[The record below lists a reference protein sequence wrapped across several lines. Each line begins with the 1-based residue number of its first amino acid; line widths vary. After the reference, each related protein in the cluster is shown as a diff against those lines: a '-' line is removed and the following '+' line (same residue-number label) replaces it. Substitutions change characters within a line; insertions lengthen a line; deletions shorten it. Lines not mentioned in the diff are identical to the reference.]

1 MPSHRDGLQFAL
13 SVKSIFNKIVDVKPN
28 EVRALWLCFILFFVV
43 LAGYYVIR
51 PIRDNIGATQFENL
65 WWMFTVVLVAM
76 IVANA
81 LFSMIVARM
90 SRRKF
95 IPIAYRFFILNL
107 IIFFVLMQFMPPGKQ
122 PWVDGCFFVWVSVF
136 NLFATAVFWG
146 FMTDIFTNEQG
157 KRLFGFIAV
166 GGSLGGMLGPIIT
179 ASLVHRVSTGVLL
192 LICAGML
199 EIAAQ
204 SVRFFPAE
212 FRPDNSKSPE
222 DTTAEKP
229 IGGKFWDGVT
239 HICKSPYL
247 FGLFL
252 FILLYTLTSTW
263 TYFQQSELTKV
274 GFADRAAR
282 TAFFAKLDLSVNT
295 LTLLLQI
302 FLTGRLMKFLGVTVT
317 LLFMPVLSLFGFAAM
332 GLVPVLAVLA
342 VFQVSRRASTF
353 AFMRP
358 AREVLFTVLRRE
370 DKYKAK
376 SFIDTFGYRC
386 GDQFGAW
393 SYGGMQAFGLTLS
406 TISYIAV
413 PAVGCWCALGV
424 WLGRKQR
431 ALADAPA
438 KRDQAA
444 PPRRAV
450 TQWPCR
456 QIWKRQVIRPS
467 ESARPRP

>member
-1 MPSHRDGLQFAL
+1 MNRLFR
-13 SVKSIFNKIVDVKPN
+13 KIVDVKPN
-28 EVRALWLCFILFFVV
+28 EVRALWLGFIFFFVV

-51 PIRDNIGATQFENL
+51 PVRDNIGANFSENL
-65 WWMFTVVLVAM
+65 WWMFTVVLVTM

-81 LFSMIVARM
+81 LFSAIVARM
-90 SRRKF
+90 SRRRF
-95 IPIAYRFFILNL
+95 IPIAYRFFAANL
-107 IIFFVLMQFMPPGKQ
+107 IIFFVLMQFVPPGKQ
-122 PWVDGCFFVWVSVF
+122 PWIDGCFFVWVSVF

-146 FMTDIFTNEQG
+146 FMTDLFTTEQG

-166 GGSLGGMLGPIIT
+166 GGSLGGILGPIIT

-192 LICAGML
+192 LICAAML
-199 EIAAQ
+199 ELAAQ
-204 SVRFFPAE
+204 CVRFFPTD
-212 FRPDNSKSPE
+212 FRGQHRGASAD
-222 DTTAEKP
+222 AEKP
-229 IGGKFWDGVT
+229 IGGGIT
-239 HICKSPYL
+239 EGITSICRSPYL
-247 FGLFL
+247 FGLFV

-263 TYFQQSELTKV
+263 AYFQQAELTKV
-274 GFADRAAR
+274 GFVDRAAR
-282 TAFFAKLDLSVNT
+282 TSFFAKLDLSVNT

-317 LLFMPVLSLFGFAAM
+317 MLFMPVLSLFGFAAM
-332 GLVPVLAVLA
+332 GVAPVLTVLA
-342 VFQVSRRASTF
+342 VFQVARRASTF

-393 SYGGMQAFGLTLS
+393 SYGGMQALGLGIS

-413 PAVGCWCALGV
+413 PVVACWCALGI

-431 ALADAPA
+431 ALAEAKRNEDAPLA
-438 KRDQAA
+438 GAA
-444 PPRRAV
+444 TPEA
-450 TQWPCR
+450 
-456 QIWKRQVIRPS
+456 
-467 ESARPRP
+467 A

>member
-1 MPSHRDGLQFAL
+1 MKKLFA
-13 SVKSIFNKIVDVKPN
+13 KIVDVKP
-28 EVRALWLCFILFFVV
+28 EEIRALWLGFVFFFVV

-51 PIRDNIGATQFENL
+51 PIRDNIGATYVENL

-76 IVANA
+76 IFANA
-81 LFSMIVARM
+81 LFSAIVSRM
-90 SRRKF
+90 SRRRF

-107 IIFFVLMQFMPPGKQ
+107 IIFFVLMQYMPPGKQ

-146 FMTDIFTNEQG
+146 FMTDLFTNEQG

-166 GGSLGGMLGPIIT
+166 GGSLGGVLGPIIT

-222 DTTAEKP
+222 DATAEKP

-263 TYFQQSELTKV
+263 SYFQQSELSRA
-274 GFADRAAR
+274 GFVAQASR
-282 TAFFAKLDLSVNT
+282 TACFAELDLSVNT
-295 LTLLLQI
+295 LTLFLQI

-342 VFQVSRRASTF
+342 VFQVARRASTF

-393 SYGGMQAFGLTLS
+393 SYGGMQALGLGFG
-406 TISYIAV
+406 TISYIAGPV
-413 PAVGCWCALGV
+413 VACWCALGI

-431 ALADAPA
+431 ALADAQI
-438 KRDQAA
+438 KRDQRATLGDTAEPEAA
-444 PPRRAV
+444 GVAPESH
-450 TQWPCR
+450 
-456 QIWKRQVIRPS
+456 S
-467 ESARPRP
+467 ERS

>member
-1 MPSHRDGLQFAL
+1 VKRIFA
-13 SVKSIFNKIVDVKPN
+13 KIVDVKPN
-28 EVRALWLCFILFFVV
+28 EVRALWLGFVFFFVV

-51 PIRDNIGATQFENL
+51 PVRDNVGATQFENL

-76 IVANA
+76 IGANA
-81 LFSMIVARM
+81 LFSMIVGRM
-90 SRRKF
+90 SRRRF

-122 PWVDGCFFVWVSVF
+122 RWVDGCFFVWVSVF

-146 FMTDIFTNEQG
+146 FMTDIFTSEQG

-166 GGSLGGMLGPIIT
+166 GGSLGGILGPIIT
-179 ASLVHRVSTGVLL
+179 TSLVHHVSTGVLL

-204 SVRFFPAE
+204 SVRFFPSD
-212 FRPDNSKSPE
+212 FRRHDSKSAE
-222 DTTAEKP
+222 DENAEKP

-239 HICKSPYL
+239 NICKSPYL

-263 TYFQQSELTKV
+263 AYFQQAELTKT
-274 GFADRAAR
+274 GFVDRAAR

-332 GLVPVLAVLA
+332 GLAPVLTVLA
-342 VFQVSRRASTF
+342 VFQVARRASTF

-393 SYGGMQAFGLTLS
+393 SYGGMQALGLGLS

-413 PAVGCWCALGV
+413 PVIACWCALGI

-431 ALADAPA
+431 QLAEA
-438 KRDQAA
+438 KRDEAA
-444 PPRRAV
+444 PLTGAAAPEA
-450 TQWPCR
+450 
-456 QIWKRQVIRPS
+456 
-467 ESARPRP
+467 A

>member
-13 SVKSIFNKIVDVKPN
+13 SVKKLFSKIVDVKPN
-28 EVRALWLCFILFFVV
+28 ELRALWLGFAFFFVV

-51 PIRDNIGATQFENL
+51 PVRDNIGANYSENL
-65 WWMFTVVLVAM
+65 WCMFTVVLVTM
-76 IVANA
+76 IAANA
-81 LFSMIVARM
+81 LFSAIVSRM
-90 SRRKF
+90 SRRRF
-95 IPIAYRFFILNL
+95 IPIAYRFFIVNL
-107 IIFFVLMQFMPPGKQ
+107 VIFFFLMRMAPPGKQ

-136 NLFATAVFWG
+136 NLFATAVFWS
-146 FMTDIFTNEQG
+146 FMTDLFTTEQG

-179 ASLVHRVSTGVLL
+179 ASLVRHVSTGVLL

-212 FRPDNSKSPE
+212 FRTE
-222 DTTAEKP
+222 DRHGEAAAAEQP

-252 FILLYTLTSTW
+252 FILLYTFTSTW
-263 TYFQQSELTKV
+263 TYFQQAELTKA
-274 GFADRAAR
+274 GFVDKAAR

-295 LTLLLQI
+295 LTLILQI
-302 FLTGRLMKFLGVTVT
+302 FVTGRLMKFFGVTVT

-332 GLVPVLAVLA
+332 GFAPVLTVLA
-342 VFQVSRRASTF
+342 AFQIARRASTF

-386 GDQFGAW
+386 GDQFGV
-393 SYGGMQAFGLTLS
+393 SYSGLKALGLS
-406 TISYIAV
+406 LSAISYIAV
-413 PAVGCWCALGV
+413 PVVAGWCVLGI

-431 ALADAPA
+431 ALA
-438 KRDQAA
+438 
-444 PPRRAV
+444 
-450 TQWPCR
+450 
-456 QIWKRQVIRPS
+456 
-467 ESARPRP
+467 ESQSST

>member
-28 EVRALWLCFILFFVV
+28 EVRALWLGFILFFVV

-107 IIFFVLMQFMPPGKQ
+107 VIFFVLMQFMPPGKQ

-166 GGSLGGMLGPIIT
+166 GGSLGGMLGPLIT

-204 SVRFFPAE
+204 SIRFFPAE
-212 FRPDNSKSPE
+212 FRRSDSKSAG
-222 DTTAEKP
+222 DAAAAEKP

-274 GFADRAAR
+274 GFVDRAAR
-282 TAFFAKLDLSVNT
+282 TAFFAKLDLWVNT
-295 LTLLLQI
+295 LTLLLQV
-302 FLTGRLMKFLGVTVT
+302 FVTGRLMKFLGVTVT

-332 GLVPVLAVLA
+332 GLMPVLPVLAA
-342 VFQVSRRASTF
+342 FQIARRASTF

-386 GDQFGAW
+386 GDQFGV
-393 SYGGMQAFGLTLS
+393 SYSGLKALGLS
-406 TISYIAV
+406 LSAISYIAIPIV
-413 PAVGCWCALGV
+413 AGWCVLGV
-424 WLGRKQR
+424 WLGRKQHAR
-431 ALADAPA
+431 ALAQRQENPEV
-438 KRDQAA
+438 
-444 PPRRAV
+444 AV
-450 TQWPCR
+450 TT
-456 QIWKRQVIRPS
+456 
-467 ESARPRP
+467 

>member
-1 MPSHRDGLQFAL
+1 MKRLL
-13 SVKSIFNKIVDVKPN
+13 NKIVDVKP
-28 EVRALWLCFILFFVV
+28 EETRALWLSFVFFFVV

-51 PIRDNIGATQFENL
+51 PIRDNIGASYFENL
-65 WWMFTVVLVAM
+65 WWMFSVVLLAM
-76 IVANA
+76 VFANA
-81 LFSMIVARM
+81 LFSTVVARM

-95 IPIAYRFFILNL
+95 IPIAYRFFIANL
-107 IIFFVLMQFMPPGKQ
+107 IIFFVLMRFAPPGKQ

-136 NLFATAVFWG
+136 NLFATAVFWS
-146 FMTDIFTNEQG
+146 FMTDLFTTEQG

-166 GGSLGGMLGPIIT
+166 GGSLGGILGPIIT
-179 ASLVHRVSTGVLL
+179 ASLVHRVSVGVLL
-192 LICAGML
+192 LICAAML

-212 FRPDNSKSPE
+212 FRGE
-222 DTTAEKP
+222 DRHGESASAEKP
-229 IGGKFWDGVT
+229 IGGGIWEGIS
-239 HICKSPYL
+239 HIWRSPYL

-263 TYFQQSELTKV
+263 AYFQQSELTKA
-274 GFADRAAR
+274 GFVDRAAR

-295 LTLLLQI
+295 LTLLLQV

-332 GLVPVLAVLA
+332 GLVPVLTVLA
-342 VFQVSRRASTF
+342 VFQVARRASTF

-386 GDQFGAW
+386 GDQIGAW
-393 SYGGMQAFGLTLS
+393 SYGGLQALGLGLS
-406 TISYIAV
+406 AISYIALPLV
-413 PAVGCWCALGV
+413 AGWCALGV
-424 WLGRKQR
+424 WLGRKQ
-431 ALADAPA
+431 AVLATNNEPA
-438 KRDQAA
+438 RD
-444 PPRRAV
+444 R
-450 TQWPCR
+450 
-456 QIWKRQVIRPS
+456 
-467 ESARPRP
+467 

>member
-1 MPSHRDGLQFAL
+1 
-13 SVKSIFNKIVDVKPN
+13 
-28 EVRALWLCFILFFVV
+28 
-43 LAGYYVIR
+43 
-51 PIRDNIGATQFENL
+51 
-65 WWMFTVVLVAM
+65 
-76 IVANA
+76 
-81 LFSMIVARM
+81 
-90 SRRKF
+90 
-95 IPIAYRFFILNL
+95 
-107 IIFFVLMQFMPPGKQ
+107 MQFVPPGKQ
-122 PWVDGCFFVWVSVF
+122 PWIDGCFFVWVSVF

-146 FMTDIFTNEQG
+146 FMTDLFTTEQG

-166 GGSLGGMLGPIIT
+166 GGSLGGILGPIIT

-192 LICAGML
+192 LICAAML

-204 SVRFFPAE
+204 CVRFFPTDLRTQD
-212 FRPDNSKSPE
+212 RPASAD
-222 DTTAEKP
+222 AEKP
-229 IGGKFWDGVT
+229 IGGGIMEGIT
-239 HICKSPYL
+239 RICRSPYL
-247 FGLFL
+247 FGLFV
-252 FILLYTLTSTW
+252 FILLYTLSSTW
-263 TYFQQSELTKV
+263 AYFQQAELTKV
-274 GFADRAAR
+274 GFVDRAAR

-332 GLVPVLAVLA
+332 GLAPVLTVLA
-342 VFQVSRRASTF
+342 VFQVARRASTF

-393 SYGGMQAFGLTLS
+393 SYGGMQALGLGVS

-413 PAVGCWCALGV
+413 PVVACWCALGI

-431 ALADAPA
+431 QLAEA
-438 KRDQAA
+438 KRDEGAPLTGTAA
-444 PPRRAV
+444 PEA
-450 TQWPCR
+450 
-456 QIWKRQVIRPS
+456 
-467 ESARPRP
+467 A

>member
-1 MPSHRDGLQFAL
+1 MAAL
-13 SVKSIFNKIVDVKPN
+13 LKKIVDVKP
-28 EVRALWLCFILFFVV
+28 EETRALWLSFVFFFVV

-51 PIRDNIGATQFENL
+51 PVRDNIGATYFENL
-65 WWMFTVVLVAM
+65 WWMFTVVLLVM

-81 LFSMIVARM
+81 LFSAIVSRM

-107 IIFFVLMQFMPPGKQ
+107 IIFFVLMQYVPPGKQ

-146 FMTDIFTNEQG
+146 FMTDLFTTEQG

-166 GGSLGGMLGPIIT
+166 GGSLGGVLGPIIT
-179 ASLVHRVSTGVLL
+179 TSLVHYVSTGVLL
-192 LICAGML
+192 LICAAML

-212 FRPDNSKSPE
+212 FRPDNSRSGDE
-222 DTTAEKP
+222 AATAEKP

-263 TYFQQSELTKV
+263 TYFQQAELTKV
-274 GFADRAAR
+274 GFVDKAAR

-295 LTLLLQI
+295 LTLFLQV

-332 GLVPVLAVLA
+332 GIAPVIAVLA
-342 VFQVSRRASTF
+342 VFQVARRATTF

-386 GDQFGAW
+386 GDQLGAW
-393 SYGGMQAFGLTLS
+393 SYKGLQELGLGLS
-406 TISYIAV
+406 AISLVALPIVA
-413 PAVGCWCALGV
+413 AWCALGV
-424 WLGRKQR
+424 WLGRKQATITR
-431 ALADAPA
+431 EQH
-438 KRDQAA
+438 RE
-444 PPRRAV
+444 
-450 TQWPCR
+450 TT
-456 QIWKRQVIRPS
+456 
-467 ESARPRP
+467 

>member
-1 MPSHRDGLQFAL
+1 MKRLFS
-13 SVKSIFNKIVDVKPN
+13 KIVDVKPN
-28 EVRALWLCFILFFVV
+28 EVRALWLGFILFSVI

-107 IIFFVLMQFMPPGKQ
+107 IIFFVLMQFTPPGKQ
-122 PWVDGCFFVWVSVF
+122 RWVDGCFFVWVSVF

-166 GGSLGGMLGPIIT
+166 GGSLGGMLGPLIT

-204 SVRFFPAE
+204 SIRFFPAE
-212 FRPDNSKSPE
+212 FRRSDSKSAE
-222 DTTAEKP
+222 DAAAAEKP

-247 FGLFL
+247 FGLLL

-274 GFADRAAR
+274 GIVDKAAR

-332 GLVPVLAVLA
+332 GLVPVLTVLA
-342 VFQVSRRASTF
+342 IFQVARRASTF

-413 PAVGCWCALGV
+413 PVVACWCALGV

-431 ALADAPA
+431 TLADAQA
-438 KRDQAA
+438 KREASPLTDIAA
-444 PPRRAV
+444 PEPA
-450 TQWPCR
+450 
-456 QIWKRQVIRPS
+456 
-467 ESARPRP
+467 

>member
-1 MPSHRDGLQFAL
+1 MKKIFA
-13 SVKSIFNKIVDVKPN
+13 KIVDVRPD
-28 EVRALWLCFILFFVV
+28 EVRALWLGFIFFFVV

-51 PIRDNIGATQFENL
+51 PVRDNIGATQFENL

-76 IVANA
+76 IGANA

-90 SRRKF
+90 SRRRF

-107 IIFFVLMQFMPPGKQ
+107 VIFFVLMQFMPPGKQ
-122 PWVDGCFFVWVSVF
+122 RWVDGCFFVWVSVF

-166 GGSLGGMLGPIIT
+166 GGSLGGILGPIIT
-179 ASLVHRVSTGVLL
+179 TSLIRHVSPGVLL

-204 SVRFFPAE
+204 SVRFFPTE
-212 FRPDNSKSPE
+212 FRRHDSKSAE
-222 DTTAEKP
+222 DGVAEKP

-263 TYFQQSELTKV
+263 AYFQQAELTKT
-274 GFADRAAR
+274 GFVDRAAR

-332 GLVPVLAVLA
+332 GLLPVLTVLA
-342 VFQVSRRASTF
+342 VFQVARRASTF

-393 SYGGMQAFGLTLS
+393 LYGGMQALGLGLS

-413 PAVGCWCALGV
+413 PVVAGWCALGV

-431 ALADAPA
+431 ALADAQTKKDHRAELGDITAPEPA
-438 KRDQAA
+438 
-444 PPRRAV
+444 
-450 TQWPCR
+450 
-456 QIWKRQVIRPS
+456 
-467 ESARPRP
+467 

>member
-1 MPSHRDGLQFAL
+1 MKR
-13 SVKSIFNKIVDVKPN
+13 IFGKIVNVRP
-28 EVRALWLCFILFFVV
+28 EELRALWLGFIFFFVV

-51 PIRDNIGATQFENL
+51 PVRDNIGATYFENL
-65 WWMFTVVLVAM
+65 WWMFTVVLVVM
-76 IVANA
+76 IIANA
-81 LFSMIVARM
+81 LFSAVVSRM
-90 SRRKF
+90 SRRRF

-107 IIFFVLMQFMPPGKQ
+107 IIFFVLMQYMPPGKQ

-146 FMTDIFTNEQG
+146 FMTDLFTTEQG

-166 GGSLGGMLGPIIT
+166 GGSLGGVLGPIVT
-179 ASLVHRVSTGVLL
+179 TSLVHRVSTGVLL

-212 FRPDNSKSPE
+212 FRRDSSKSPE
-222 DTTAEKP
+222 DATAEKP

-263 TYFQQSELTKV
+263 AYFQQSELTKA
-274 GFADRAAR
+274 GFVDKASR

-295 LTLLLQI
+295 LTLFLQI

-332 GLVPVLAVLA
+332 GFAPVLSVLA
-342 VFQVSRRASTF
+342 AFQIARRASTF

-376 SFIDTFGYRC
+376 SFIDTFGYRL
-386 GDQFGAW
+386 GDWLGSQ
-393 SYGGMQAFGLTLS
+393 SYGALDHVLHLSFS

-413 PAVGCWCALGV
+413 PVVAGWCALGV
-424 WLGRKQR
+424 WLGRRQA
-431 ALADAPA
+431 ALAGA
-438 KRDQAA
+438 
-444 PPRRAV
+444 RAQQLE
-450 TQWPCR
+450 TLAQ
-456 QIWKRQVIRPS
+456 KL
-467 ESARPRP
+467 

>member
-1 MPSHRDGLQFAL
+1 MRKFFS
-13 SVKSIFNKIVDVKPN
+13 NIVDVKP
-28 EVRALWLCFILFFVV
+28 EEIRALWLGFIFFFVV

-51 PIRDNIGATQFENL
+51 PVRDNIGATYFENL
-65 WWMFTVVLVAM
+65 WWMFTVVLVTM
-76 IVANA
+76 IFANA
-81 LFSMIVARM
+81 IFSAIVSRM
-90 SRRKF
+90 SRRRF

-107 IIFFVLMQFMPPGKQ
+107 VIFFVLMQFTPPGKQ

-166 GGSLGGMLGPIIT
+166 GGSLGGMLGPLIT

-204 SVRFFPAE
+204 SIRFFPAE
-212 FRPDNSKSPE
+212 FRRSDSKSAE
-222 DTTAEKP
+222 DAAAAEKP

-274 GFADRAAR
+274 GIVDKAAR

-332 GLVPVLAVLA
+332 GLVPVLTVLA
-342 VFQVSRRASTF
+342 IFQVARRASTF

-393 SYGGMQAFGLTLS
+393 SYGGMQALGLSLS
-406 TISYIAV
+406 TISYVAV
-413 PAVGCWCALGV
+413 PVVACWCGLGV

-431 ALADAPA
+431 ALADAQA
-438 KRDQAA
+438 KREASPLTDIAA
-444 PPRRAV
+444 PEPA
-450 TQWPCR
+450 
-456 QIWKRQVIRPS
+456 
-467 ESARPRP
+467 

>member
-1 MPSHRDGLQFAL
+1 
-13 SVKSIFNKIVDVKPN
+13 
-28 EVRALWLCFILFFVV
+28 
-43 LAGYYVIR
+43 
-51 PIRDNIGATQFENL
+51 
-65 WWMFTVVLVAM
+65 
-76 IVANA
+76 
-81 LFSMIVARM
+81 
-90 SRRKF
+90 
-95 IPIAYRFFILNL
+95 
-107 IIFFVLMQFMPPGKQ
+107 
-122 PWVDGCFFVWVSVF
+122 VWVSVF

-146 FMTDIFTNEQG
+146 FMTDLFTTEQG

-166 GGSLGGMLGPIIT
+166 GGSLGGILGPIIT

-192 LICAGML
+192 LICATML

-204 SVRFFPAE
+204 CVRFFPAG
-212 FRPDNSKSPE
+212 FRTNDSSVAE
-222 DTTAEKP
+222 DTDTAEKP

-239 HICKSPYL
+239 NICKSPYL
-247 FGLFL
+247 FALFV

-263 TYFQQSELTKV
+263 AYFQQAELTKA
-274 GFADRAAR
+274 GFVDRAAR

-332 GLVPVLAVLA
+332 GLAPVLTVLA
-342 VFQVSRRASTF
+342 VFQVARRASTF

-393 SYGGMQAFGLTLS
+393 SYGGMQALGLGLS

-413 PAVGCWCALGV
+413 PVVACWCALGI

-431 ALADAPA
+431 QLAEA
-438 KRDQAA
+438 KREGAVPLTGAAA
-444 PPRRAV
+444 PEA
-450 TQWPCR
+450 
-456 QIWKRQVIRPS
+456 
-467 ESARPRP
+467 A

>member
-1 MPSHRDGLQFAL
+1 MKRLFT
-13 SVKSIFNKIVDVKPN
+13 KIVDVRPD
-28 EVRALWLCFILFFVV
+28 EIRALWLGFILFFVV

-76 IVANA
+76 IIANA

-107 IIFFVLMQFMPPGKQ
+107 VIFFVLMQFMPPGKQ

-166 GGSLGGMLGPIIT
+166 GGSLGGMLGPLIT

-204 SVRFFPAE
+204 SIRFFPAE
-212 FRPDNSKSPE
+212 FRRYDSRSAG
-222 DTTAEKP
+222 DAAAAEKP

-252 FILLYTLTSTW
+252 FILLYTLMSTW

-317 LLFMPVLSLFGFAAM
+317 LLIMPVLSLFGFAAM
-332 GLVPVLAVLA
+332 GLMPVLAVLA
-342 VFQVSRRASTF
+342 VFQVARRASTF

-393 SYGGMQAFGLTLS
+393 SYGGMQALGFGLS

-413 PAVGCWCALGV
+413 PVVACWCALGV

-431 ALADAPA
+431 ALADAQA
-438 KRDQAA
+438 RRDQAA
-444 PPRRAV
+444 PLTDIAAPEP
-450 TQWPCR
+450 T
-456 QIWKRQVIRPS
+456 
-467 ESARPRP
+467 

>member
-1 MPSHRDGLQFAL
+1 MKKFLA
-13 SVKSIFNKIVDVKPN
+13 KIVDVKP
-28 EVRALWLCFILFFVV
+28 EEIRALWLGFIFFFVV

-51 PIRDNIGATQFENL
+51 PVRDNIGANFSENL
-65 WWMFTVVLVAM
+65 WWMFTVVLVTM

-90 SRRKF
+90 SRRRF
-95 IPIAYRFFILNL
+95 IPIAYRFFVLNL
-107 IIFFVLMQFMPPGKQ
+107 IIFFVLMQYVPPGKR

-146 FMTDIFTNEQG
+146 FMTDLFTTEQG

-166 GGSLGGMLGPIIT
+166 GGSLGGILGPIIT
-179 ASLVHRVSTGVLL
+179 TSLVHYVSTGVLL
-192 LICAGML
+192 LICAAML
-199 EIAAQ
+199 EVAAQ
-204 SVRFFPAE
+204 TMRFFPAE
-212 FRPDNSKSPE
+212 FRRGDAKSID
-222 DTTAEKP
+222 DTAAAEKP

-263 TYFQQSELTKV
+263 AYFQQAELTKA
-274 GFADRAAR
+274 GIADKAAR

-302 FLTGRLMKFLGVTVT
+302 FVTGRLMKFLGVTVT
-317 LLFMPVLSLFGFAAM
+317 LLFMPLLSLFGFAAM
-332 GLVPVLAVLA
+332 GLVPVLPVLA
-342 VFQVSRRASTF
+342 VFQVARRASTF

-393 SYGGMQAFGLTLS
+393 SYGGLQALGLNLS

-413 PAVGCWCALGV
+413 PVVAAWCALGV

-431 ALADAPA
+431 SLADAQT
-438 KRDQAA
+438 KRDRAA
-444 PPRRAV
+444 TPGDVAAAEPA
-450 TQWPCR
+450 
-456 QIWKRQVIRPS
+456 
-467 ESARPRP
+467 

>member
-1 MPSHRDGLQFAL
+1 MKKLFS
-13 SVKSIFNKIVDVKPN
+13 KIVDVKPN
-28 EVRALWLCFILFFVV
+28 EIRALWLSFVFFFVV

-51 PIRDNIGATQFENL
+51 PIRDNIGANNFENL
-65 WWMFTVVLVAM
+65 WWMFTVVLLTMV
-76 IVANA
+76 VANA
-81 LFSMIVARM
+81 LFSTIVARM
-90 SRRKF
+90 PRRKF
-95 IPIAYRFFILNL
+95 IPIAYRFFIANL
-107 IIFFVLMQFMPPGKQ
+107 VIFFVLMRWIPPGKQ

-136 NLFATAVFWG
+136 NLFATAVFWS
-146 FMTDIFTNEQG
+146 FMTDLFTTEQG

-166 GGSLGGMLGPIIT
+166 GGSLGGILGPIIT
-179 ASLVHRVSTGVLL
+179 TSLVHRVSTGVLL
-192 LICAGML
+192 LICAAML

-212 FRPDNSKSPE
+212 FRRHDSKSGQPDE
-222 DTTAEKP
+222 LATAEKP
-229 IGGKFWDGVT
+229 IGGGIWEGIS
-239 HICKSPYL
+239 HICRSPYL

-263 TYFQQSELTKV
+263 AYFQQADLAKA
-274 GFADRAAR
+274 GFVDRAAR

-295 LTLLLQI
+295 LTLILQI

-332 GLVPVLAVLA
+332 GLVPVLTVLA
-342 VFQVSRRASTF
+342 VFQVARRASTF

-393 SYGGMQAFGLTLS
+393 SYKGLQELGLGLS
-406 TISYIAV
+406 AISYIAV
-413 PAVGCWCALGV
+413 LVVVGWCALGV

-431 ALADAPA
+431 VLADARHDLRATVGDLGATEPA
-438 KRDQAA
+438 
-444 PPRRAV
+444 
-450 TQWPCR
+450 
-456 QIWKRQVIRPS
+456 
-467 ESARPRP
+467 

>member
-28 EVRALWLCFILFFVV
+28 EVRALWLGFILFFVV

-107 IIFFVLMQFMPPGKQ
+107 VIFFVLMQFMPPGKQ

-166 GGSLGGMLGPIIT
+166 GGSLGGMLGPLIT

-204 SVRFFPAE
+204 SIRFFPAE
-212 FRPDNSKSPE
+212 FRRSDSKSAE
-222 DTTAEKP
+222 DAAAAEKP

-342 VFQVSRRASTF
+342 VFQVARRASTF

-393 SYGGMQAFGLTLS
+393 SYGGMQALGLGLS

-413 PAVGCWCALGV
+413 PVVACWCALGV

-431 ALADAPA
+431 ALADAQA
-438 KRDQAA
+438 KREASPLTDIAA
-444 PPRRAV
+444 PEPA
-450 TQWPCR
+450 
-456 QIWKRQVIRPS
+456 
-467 ESARPRP
+467 